1 MHCRSIYIDISLL
14 RLRGRCHARFTAVVV
29 KLNGGHQ
36 SVLPTYTGP
45 LSSDVTQ
52 VVQPIPSSFIR
63 THCNW
68 ISFIHISDRFICLSN
83 HCSDHKN
90 VISRNQ
96 IDLEKGRR
104 NGSIYWP
111 ISLPHPLD
119 KCVIEIRSIQLNN
132 FQAFYARCS
141 FIKNSLTNKY
151 HCTWEKQRDCLEDKF
166 GALCWNQRLIISPDP
181 DKSSPHPYIACLYKQ
196 F

>member
-1 MHCRSIYIDISLL
+1 MKKHSKHKNITQTQMPTVYNSDFGVKSFQNSHCLLESVTWIYIYRLPVHCSHHMHCRSIYIDISLQ

-68 ISFIHISDRFICLSN
+68 ISFIHISVRFICVCLTIVRTI
-83 HCSDHKN
+83 KL
-90 VISRNQ
+90 IYR
-96 IDLEKGRR
+96 KTK
-104 NGSIYWP
+104 SI
-111 ISLPHPLD
+111 
-119 KCVIEIRSIQLNN
+119 
-132 FQAFYARCS
+132 
-141 FIKNSLTNKY
+141 
-151 HCTWEKQRDCLEDKF
+151 
-166 GALCWNQRLIISPDP
+166 
-181 DKSSPHPYIACLYKQ
+181 
-196 F
+196 